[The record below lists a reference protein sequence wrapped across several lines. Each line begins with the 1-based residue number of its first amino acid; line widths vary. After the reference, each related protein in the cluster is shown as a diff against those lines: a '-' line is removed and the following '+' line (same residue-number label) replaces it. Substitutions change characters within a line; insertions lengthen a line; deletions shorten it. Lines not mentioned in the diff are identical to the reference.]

1 MSEKA
6 SLDKLRPGEDP
17 GSNYPGDT
25 RHWVGVY
32 SELIRLLDEAVLEL
46 EGNRQLSRDELEGY
60 RLLFEKRL
68 AFWEERLR
76 AQEKPSLRRRVR
88 DRADTSVGSTQSS
101 GPTSPPP

>member
-1 MSEKA
+1 VTVNTP
-6 SLDKLRPGEDP
+6 LDNLRPGEDP

-32 SELIRLLDEAVLEL
+32 SELLRLLDEAVLEL
-46 EGNRQLSRDELEGY
+46 EGERQLSRDELEGY

-68 AFWEERLR
+68 AFWEGRLR
-76 AQEKPSLRRRVR
+76 THEKPSLRRRVR
-88 DRADTSVGSTQSS
+88 DRADASTDAAPFS